1 MPYNK
6 QVARELYNELQEHLK
21 GTPAR
26 IENASENSAD
36 IKLICQALGKA
47 IDALRTVFRPA
58 TPG

>member
-1 MPYNK
+1 MPNNK
-6 QVARELYNELQEHLK
+6 EVAKKLYDELQEHLE

-47 IDALRTVFRPA
+47 IDALKSVFRPA

>member
-6 QVARELYNELQEHLK
+6 KNAWELYDELQEHLE

-26 IENASENSAD
+26 IVNASENSAD
-36 IKLICQALGKA
+36 IKLICEALGKA
-47 IDALRTVFRPA
+47 IDALKSVFRPA